1 MAKIVST
8 ARSQE
13 PLGHSTQDNYSEPA
27 SALSN
32 FFGIAL
38 IALCVLGAVALML
51 VALRP

>member
-13 PLGHSTQDNYSEPA
+13 PLGHSTQDNYADTP

-32 FFGIAL
+32 IFGIAL
-38 IALCVLGAVALML
+38 IVLCVLGAAAVMF